1 VKKPAIGEPKR
12 MDMLKYLHSGVAAAA
27 LLLALENS
35 VSAQVR
41 TPPSIPTAGDAEMVK
56 VARCKESLSPLYA
69 WQLGDAKRL
78 RDWCRQNGYITYK
91 QQLAA
96 ER

>member
-1 VKKPAIGEPKR
+1 
-12 MDMLKYLHSGVAAAA
+12 MDMVKYLHSVVAASA
-27 LLLALENS
+27 LLLASQNS
-35 VSAQVR
+35 ADAQVR
-41 TPPSIPTAGDAEMVK
+41 TPPSIPAAGDKEMVK
-56 VARCKESLSPLYA
+56 VERCKESLSPLYS

-78 RDWCRQNGYITYK
+78 RDWCRENGYITYK

>member
-1 VKKPAIGEPKR
+1 
-12 MDMLKYLHSGVAAAA
+12 MDNLKYLHSGVAAAT
-27 LLLALENS
+27 LVLALQNS
-35 VSAQVR
+35 VSGQVR
-41 TPPSIPTAGDAEMVK
+41 TPPSIPANGDTEMVK
-56 VARCKESLSPLYA
+56 VQRCQESLSPLYA

-78 RDWCRQNGYITYK
+78 RDWCRDNGYITYK

>member
-1 VKKPAIGEPKR
+1 
-12 MDMLKYLHSGVAAAA
+12 MDMLRYLHSGVAAAA
-27 LLLALENS
+27 LILAFQNS
-35 VSAQVR
+35 VGAQVR
-41 TPPSIPTAGDAEMVK
+41 TPPTIPSKGDGEVVK
-56 VARCKESLSPLYA
+56 VERCKESLSPLYA

-78 RDWCRQNGYITYK
+78 RDWCRENGYITYK

>member
-1 VKKPAIGEPKR
+1 
-12 MDMLKYLHSGVAAAA
+12 MLKYLHSGVAAAT
-27 LLLALENS
+27 LFLALQNS

-41 TPPSIPTAGDAEMVK
+41 TPPGIPAAGDTEIVK
-56 VARCKESLSPLYA
+56 KERCKESLSQIYA

-78 RDWCRQNGYITYK
+78 RDWCRENGYITYK